1 MPNKKASAKNGV
13 YQIFSAKFGVYQTQ
27 SILPKAV
34 DTKYEVPNAVYT
46 KLNQK
51 PKPVNSQNW
60 YLPTSSKTGVEPIT
74 VYTKKDY
81 HKSHMT
87 QMKK

>member
-1 MPNKKASAKNGV
+1 MSNKEQSAKNGV
-13 YQIFSAKFGVYQTQ
+13 YQIFSAKFGVYQTH

-46 KLNQK
+46 KLSQK
-51 PKPVNSQNW
+51 PKSVNSQNW
-60 YLPTSSKTGVEPIT
+60 YIPTISKTGVEPIT

-87 QMKK
+87 KMKK